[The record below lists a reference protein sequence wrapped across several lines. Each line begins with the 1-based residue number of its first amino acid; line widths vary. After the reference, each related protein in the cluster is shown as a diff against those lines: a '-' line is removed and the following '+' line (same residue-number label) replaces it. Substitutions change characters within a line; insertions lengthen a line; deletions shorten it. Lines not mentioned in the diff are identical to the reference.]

1 MIIIRVI
8 IYIFLF
14 NNLIIRK
21 RPIKNLIKKVIII
34 IIIIIIIWFHLI
46 V

>member
-1 MIIIRVI
+1 MTSYAAMIIIVI
-8 IYIFLF
+8 YIYIFLF

-34 IIIIIIIWFHLI
+34 IIIF
-46 V
+46 